1 MFGLALK
8 GTVTPLTQC
17 LFDQALKG
25 ITRISV
31 PLIIYTLISHQMAS
45 LTPFFF
51 LLSSQLKD
59 LTPVSSC
66 FMHARTRRSHH
77 QWETVLSR
85 QWLCCVLVLM
95 LLLLCSPGQR
105 VANEDPRRPAWP
117 ALSSPSGGDEVRL
130 PDFFLFFF
138 TQTLTLFSV
147 LIICVFYDIF
157 IAQVLISFSIWEER
171 TSLLTE
177 SILGQISPVSWGVSL
192 PAERYLVSISNVC
205 ALHVHILEQDILEQ
219 DARTPTFSLMTCI
232 PIQSFTLE

>member
-1 MFGLALK
+1 
-8 GTVTPLTQC
+8 
-17 LFDQALKG
+17 
-25 ITRISV
+25 
-31 PLIIYTLISHQMAS
+31 
-45 LTPFFF
+45 
-51 LLSSQLKD
+51 
-59 LTPVSSC
+59 
-66 FMHARTRRSHH
+66 MHARTRRSHH

-130 PDFFLFFF
+130 PDFFFFF
-138 TQTLTLFSV
+138 TQTLTLFCG

-192 PAERYLVSISNVC
+192 PARTWFRSPMCVLYMYIS
-205 ALHVHILEQDILEQ
+205 LSRI
-219 DARTPTFSLMTCI
+219 SLSRM
-232 PIQSFTLE
+232 PEPLPSP